1 MVVSINIDETVLR
14 PNVRPAKPK
23 SKRGTIT
30 FIADIDERYGSN
42 TRRNLTRGINETDDP
57 YIQPPQ
63 FRNLGKINLDLEAYR
78 ISIEAGGGGVIPLDL
93 EVQTP
98 SIDRGFSLQNL
109 ILELRDHVFE
119 YEVGGDNILPAD
131 VNFDLQPLTLSNEL
145 LFNELNLELSNEF
158 DDFGPQED
166 TFAVGSFNL
175 SLAFSLP
182 QNMVTTPDDPPPV

>member
-30 FIADIDERYGSN
+30 FIADIDERYGSY
-42 TRRNLTRGINETDDP
+42 TRRNLKRGINETDDP
-57 YIQPPQ
+57 YSQPPQ
-63 FRNLGKINLDLEAYR
+63 FRNLGNINLDLEAYR

-109 ILELRDHVFE
+109 ILELRDHVLE

>member
-1 MVVSINIDETVLR
+1 MVCSINIDETVLR

-30 FIADIDERYGSN
+30 FIADIDERYGPN
-42 TRRNLTRGINETDDP
+42 TRRNLTRGVNETDDP
-57 YIQPPQ
+57 YRQPPQ
-63 FRNLGKINLDLEAYR
+63 FRNLGNINLDLEAYR
-78 ISIEAGGGGVIPLDL
+78 ISIEAGGGGVIPIDL

-145 LFNELNLELSNEF
+145 LLNELILELTILEEGEGGGDIS
-158 DDFGPQED
+158 
-166 TFAVGSFNL
+166 AVGKFNT

-182 QNMVTTPDDPPPV
+182 GNMVTTPDDPPPL

>member
-1 MVVSINIDETVLR
+1 MVTTIDILSNF
-14 PNVRPAKPK
+14 PKPK
-23 SKRGTIT
+23 PALPKSRRGTIT
-30 FIADIDERYGSN
+30 FIANIEEKGGP
-42 TRRNLTRGINETDDP
+42 TVRRNLTRGVEETDDP
-57 YIQPPQ
+57 YRQPPQ
-63 FRNLGKINLDLEAYR
+63 FRNLGNINLDLEAYR

-119 YEVGGDNILPAD
+119 YGVGGDNILPAD
-131 VNFDLQPLTLSNEL
+131 VNFDFGDLSISTGINL
-145 LFNELNLELSNEF
+145 NELNLELSNGF

-166 TFAVGSFNL
+166 TFAVASFNL

-182 QNMVTTPDDPPPV
+182 QNMVTTPDDPPPPV